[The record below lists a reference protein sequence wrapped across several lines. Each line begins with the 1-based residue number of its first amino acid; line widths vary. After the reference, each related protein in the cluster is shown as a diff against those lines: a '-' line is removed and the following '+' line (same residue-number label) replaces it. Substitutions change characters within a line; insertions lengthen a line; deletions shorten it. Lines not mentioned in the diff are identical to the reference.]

1 MQNHL
6 ETHLSAIQG
15 KISTLRF
22 ISNTLSDSQL
32 EYWLTLKTGE
42 KVLIDQNL
50 IPFNLEMEFRNLI
63 GDSIDEYQRQIQNL
77 SFKP

>member
-1 MQNHL
+1 MKNHL
-6 ETHLSAIQG
+6 ETHLSSIQG